1 MLVFASCSSDNQNVL
16 SEGVMEDI
24 IYDIHL
30 SQGIAENGSYDN
42 RAYVETKY
50 RAAILKKYDITQAE
64 WDSSFNYYCRHAD
77 VLHSIYNN
85 VAERMREEV
94 VNLGGEV
101 SVVGEGFTADTTN
114 IWNMERNFILIPNEP
129 YNIHCFEIVTDSTV
143 RKGDKLTLQ
152 FQSQFVFQDGIRDL
166 VAVMAVTFMNDSVVS
181 QVRHVTQQATT
192 SIPIQDD
199 EFLGIKKVSGYFML
213 SKSLNDVPSSTVRLA
228 SVSNVKIIIA
238 HQEKKEEDRKTS
250 TDSVNIATRDSVQGI
265 RKDSVEAS
273 GKGPKT
279 LIHSPL

>member
-1 MLVFASCSSDNQNVL
+1 
-16 SEGVMEDI
+16 MEDI
-24 IYDIHL
+24 IYDMHL
-30 SQGIAENGSYDN
+30 AQGIAENGNYED
-42 RAYVETKY
+42 RAFEETKY
-50 RAAILKKYDITQAE
+50 HAAILKKYDITQAE

-77 VLHSIYNN
+77 VLHSLYNN

-101 SVVGEGFTADTTN
+101 SLAGEGFAADTSN

-129 YNIHCFEIVTDSTV
+129 YNIRSFEIVTDSTV
-143 RKGDKLTLQ
+143 KKGDRLTLQ

-181 QVRHVTQQATT
+181 QVRHATQQTTT

-199 EFLGIKKVSGYFML
+199 EHLGIKKVSGYFML

-228 SVSNVKIIIA
+228 SVSNVKIVIA
-238 HQEKKEEDRKTS
+238 HQEKKKEEERKTS
-250 TDSVNIATRDSVQGI
+250 TDSMNVTNRDSVQNI
-265 RKDSVEAS
+265 HKDSVDAS
-273 GKGPKT
+273 SNGPKT
-279 LIHSPL
+279 LVRSPL